1 MSRSGWVG
9 SATSTRGEPAGTRV
23 RMNRF
28 ASSTRHPVSWPGDTG
43 PTGSIPIIRTC
54 SIPTPGIATSTVV
67 ESITLI
73 ATGKGKSVSAVDFRG
88 VSRPA
93 ISRLDSTTIAVK
105 MSDRVGRG
113 GRFLANTTQP
123 AFHHFTSVMAIRNG
137 TKFGSTGSRLVIEAG
152 RNPFGPCRSGGV
164 TQPFSIGLHG

>member
-9 SATSTRGEPAGTRV
+9 SATSTRGEPAGIRV
-23 RMNRF
+23 WMNRF
-28 ASSTRHPVSWPGDTG
+28 ASSTRHPVSCPGDTG
-43 PTGSIPIIRTC
+43 LTGSMPIIRTC

-88 VSRPA
+88 APLPA
-93 ISRLDSTTIAVK
+93 IIRLDSTTNAVK

-113 GRFLANTTQP
+113 GRFLADATHRGL
-123 AFHHFTSVMAIRNG
+123 HHFTSAMTIKNG
-137 TKFGSTGSRLVIEAG
+137 TKLG
-152 RNPFGPCRSGGV
+152 
-164 TQPFSIGLHG
+164 